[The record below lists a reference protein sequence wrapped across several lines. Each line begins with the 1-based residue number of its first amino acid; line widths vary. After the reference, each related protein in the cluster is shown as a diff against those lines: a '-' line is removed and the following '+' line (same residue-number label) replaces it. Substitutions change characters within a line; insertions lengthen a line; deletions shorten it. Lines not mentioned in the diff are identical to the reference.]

1 MRIAIFGGTGQ
12 LGHFTIKHL
21 TERGHECLAI
31 GLGEGPEEG
40 FLPPGTR
47 FLSKNLE
54 SSGVEDLVSLLS
66 GYDVVIHATGADG
79 RNVFD
84 KPAIDGFR
92 KANVDT
98 VVALIS
104 AMKLA
109 GSKKLVILGSYY
121 TAMDRLHPSLDLG
134 STSAY
139 IASRKE
145 QGEAAFE
152 SAGPE
157 ISVAI
162 LELPYIFGAAPGR
175 KTLWDRYIQ
184 TITAADDVVHVHS
197 GGTACVTMNQV
208 GMAAATACEIHQGKS
223 NYPIGGVN
231 LKYTEIFELFCK
243 HLDKPRT
250 IVAAPNDFF
259 MEKAVEGF
267 RALAYQGKES
277 AYNPVEFLRA
287 QAVDL
292 FIGPGP
298 SMDALSYPAEDISKA
313 IQETVL
319 ASWSASNTDHLS
331 LPQERFRSGANN
343 RQTFTSG

>member
-12 LGHFTIKHL
+12 LGHFAIKHL
-21 TERGHECLAI
+21 CDRGHDCLAI
-31 GLGEGPEEG
+31 GLGEAPEEG
-40 FLPPGTR
+40 FLPPGTP
-47 FLSKNLE
+47 FLSRNLE
-54 SSGVEDLVSLLS
+54 SSGVEDLVSILS

-79 RNVFD
+79 RNVFN

-145 QGEAAFE
+145 QCEAAFE
-152 SAGPE
+152 SASPE
-157 ISVAI
+157 IAVAI

-184 TITAADDVVHVHS
+184 TIKAAEEVVHVHA

-208 GMAAATACEIHQGKS
+208 GIATAAACEIHEGKR

-243 HLDKPRT
+243 HLDKPKT
-250 IVAAPNDFF
+250 IVAAPNNFF
-259 MEKAVEGF
+259 MEKAVEQF
-267 RALAYQGKES
+267 RALADHGKES

-292 FIGPGP
+292 FIEPGP
-298 SMDALSYPAEDISKA
+298 SMQALAYPPEDISEA
-313 IQETVL
+313 IRETVL
-319 ASWSASNTDHLS
+319 AHSKGPGIPCA
-331 LPQERFRSGANN
+331 PRIG
-343 RQTFTSG
+343 